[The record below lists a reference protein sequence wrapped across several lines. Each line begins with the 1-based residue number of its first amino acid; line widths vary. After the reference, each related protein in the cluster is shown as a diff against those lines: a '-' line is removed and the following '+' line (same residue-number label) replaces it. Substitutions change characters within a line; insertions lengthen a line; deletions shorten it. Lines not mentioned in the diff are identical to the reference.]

1 MPRSLPMVALLL
13 ASCGGPGGSDDDPA
27 TPAAVGEVSF
37 DGTVTTASCREVD
50 HPLMARCTLTT
61 ESSSTVWWTL
71 REAGDEVRTFTT
83 EGTTHEQLLWGLAE
97 GTAYTWEATTD
108 GGSASGT
115 LTAGT
120 VDLGELAISA
130 VGRAPALDSVLVPLQ
145 CTDTTG
151 LVAFDGQGR
160 ITWYQVLGPGSSDMR
175 GGINGFDVGPDG
187 FVAVVEGEQIAEVA
201 PDGTLLRDLVAD
213 TLPLHH
219 DLAVD
224 DDGRI
229 YVLDA
234 DEVDGY
240 ILDGVEIFD
249 GEASVARF
257 DLADVLTP
265 TGTTGGDMFWA
276 SEFPGAVDWAHTNSV
291 ELGPDGTALL
301 SLKAQNAVMQ
311 VVLDPDAA
319 DFGAVDW
326 VLTGDDSQLT
336 SDLAWPDGGGFYGQ
350 HHVSWSREGELLLFD
365 NGTGSSRGLVVEV
378 DLAAGEATELRSVAV
393 GGSCPVQGSTY
404 ELPDGGLLT
413 TCGNSG
419 ELQAFDASGQATWSA
434 TVSCGSRAPLAR
446 GLPLDWGAL
455 GF

>member
-1 MPRSLPMVALLL
+1 MVALLL
-13 ASCGGPGGSDDDPA
+13 ASCGGPGGDDDDPT

-37 DGTVTTASCREVD
+37 DGTVSTASCREVD

-61 ESSSTVWWTL
+61 ESSSTVRWTL

-130 VGRAPALDSVLVPLQ
+130 VGGAPALDGVLVPLQ

-187 FVAVVEGEQIAEVA
+187 FVAVVEGERIVEVA
-201 PDGTLLRDLVAD
+201 PDGTLVRDIVAD
-213 TLPLHH
+213 ARPLHH

-234 DEVDGY
+234 TEVDGY
-240 ILDGVEIFD
+240 ILDGVEVFD
-249 GEASVARF
+249 GTSSVARF

-265 TGTTGGDMFWA
+265 TGSLGSDMFWA
-276 SEFPGAVDWAHTNSV
+276 NEFPGATDWAHTNSV

-301 SLKAQNAVMQ
+301 SLKVQHAVMQ
-311 VVLDPDAA
+311 VVLDPEAA

-326 VLTGDDSQLT
+326 VLTGDDSDLS
-336 SDLAWPDGGGFYGQ
+336 SDLAWSDGGGFHGQ
-350 HHVSWSREGELLLFD
+350 HHVSWASDGSLLVFD
-365 NGTGSSRGLVVEV
+365 NGTSGSRGLAV
-378 DLAAGEATELRSVAV
+378 DLDLDGGVASELRSVEL
-393 GGSCPVQGSTY
+393 GDYCSIQGATY
-404 ELPDGGLLT
+404 ELAGGGLLT
-413 TCGNSG
+413 TCGTSG
-419 ELQAFDASGQATWSA
+419 TIEAFDASGQATWSA

-446 GLPLDWGAL
+446 GLPLDWGTL